1 MSEEDTTRGTPTR
14 RDAIKYGGAIIAG
27 GVLAGCAGG
36 GGGGGDATATGTA
49 TPAET
54 TANAGDDSTATAT
67 STPESE
73 SYTVTMEPMGAVEF
87 EEPPETW
94 MAFLSTYGDMG
105 IALGEADGLQGL
117 WDPETMPN
125 EFYDALPGVDVSFED
140 VTPIAGENGFDKEVF
155 YELDADLHLLDPN
168 WLGVLADNWDEDDVE
183 EIATEVSP
191 FLGNYIRRR
200 GDDWHD
206 YRYYSLYEAFEV
218 VADAFDERERYEAL
232 AEVHEEMLATVEETL
247 PPTEERPSV
256 GLVSVN
262 SDFEGAS
269 FYVYP
274 VQDGN
279 NHKQYRDI
287 EMRGAFDDHIE
298 GSYGQFDY
306 EQLLEVDP
314 DALVFQYG
322 FSHVSTEEFESR
334 MEQMRED
341 SVGSQL
347 SAVRNGRLYRGGSA
361 YQGPIVNLFQT
372 EAAARQFY
380 PDAFGE
386 WNGIE
391 TLREDE
397 LTLFDRQRVAD
408 IINGDY

>member
-1 MSEEDTTRGTPTR
+1 MTSEKSGRTR
-14 RDAIKYGGAIIAG
+14 RETLKYGSAVAAG
-27 GVLAGCAGG
+27 LGLAGCS
-36 GGGGGDATATGTA
+36 DLATQSDSQTPTGT
-49 TPAET
+49 
-54 TANAGDDSTATAT
+54 G
-67 STPESE
+67 
-73 SYTVTMEPMGAVEF
+73 SYTVEMAPMGEVQFDSA
-87 EEPPETW
+87 PENW
-94 MAFLSTYGDMG
+94 VSFLSTYGDMG
-105 IALGEADGLQGL
+105 IALGKADGLRGL
-117 WDPETMPN
+117 WNPETMPTA
-125 EFYDALPGVDVSFED
+125 FYDALPDVDVSFGD
-140 VTPIAGENGFDKEVF
+140 VSPISGGGEFDKEIL
-155 YELDADLHLLDPN
+155 YELDADLHLFDPN
-168 WLGVLADNWDEDDVE
+168 WIGVLADDWSDDDIE
-183 EIATEVSP
+183 EITTGVAP

-206 YRYYSLYEAFEV
+206 YQYYSLYEAFEI
-218 VADAFDERERYEAL
+218 VAEAFDERARYEAL
-232 AEVHEEMLATVEETL
+232 ASVHDDMQATIEETL
-247 PPTEERPSV
+247 PPSEDRPSV

-262 SDFEGAS
+262 STFEEAT

-314 DALVFQYG
+314 DAIVFQYG

-334 MEQMRED
+334 LETMRED

-347 SAVRNGRLYRGGSA
+347 SAVQNDRLYRGGSA
-361 YQGPIVNLFQT
+361 YQGPVVNLFQT

-380 PDAFGE
+380 PEAFGE

-391 TLREDE
+391 TLREDS

-408 IINGDY
+408 IINGDS

>member
-1 MSEEDTTRGTPTR
+1 MADEKSGRTRREALKYGSAVAAGLGLAGCSDLAEQSDGNGTPT
-14 RDAIKYGGAIIAG
+14 GNG
-27 GVLAGCAGG
+27 
-36 GGGGGDATATGTA
+36 
-49 TPAET
+49 
-54 TANAGDDSTATAT
+54 
-67 STPESE
+67 
-73 SYTVTMEPMGAVEF
+73 SYTVKMAPMGEVQFDSA
-87 EEPPETW
+87 PENW
-94 MAFLSTYGDMG
+94 VSFLSTYGDMG
-105 IALGEADGLQGL
+105 IALGKADGLRGL
-117 WDPETMPN
+117 WDPETMPTA
-125 EFYDALPGVDVSFED
+125 FYDALPDVDVSFED
-140 VTPIAGENGFDKEVF
+140 VSPISGGGEFDKEIF

-168 WLGVLADNWDEDDVE
+168 WLGVLADDWGDDDIE
-183 EIATEVSP
+183 EITAGVAP

-206 YRYYSLYEAFEV
+206 YRYYSLYEAFEI
-218 VADAFDERERYEAL
+218 VADAFDEWARYEAL
-232 AEVHEEMLATVEETL
+232 ASVHDDMQATIEETL
-247 PPTEERPSV
+247 PPSEDRPSV

-262 SDFEGAS
+262 SNFEEAT

-274 VQDGN
+274 VQNGN

-314 DALVFQYG
+314 DAIVFQYG

-334 MEQMRED
+334 LETMRED

-347 SAVRNGRLYRGGSA
+347 SAVQNDRLYRGGSA
-361 YQGPIVNLFQT
+361 YQGPVVNLFQT

-380 PDAFGE
+380 PEAFGE

-391 TLREDE
+391 TLREDS

-408 IINGDY
+408 IINGDIDNE